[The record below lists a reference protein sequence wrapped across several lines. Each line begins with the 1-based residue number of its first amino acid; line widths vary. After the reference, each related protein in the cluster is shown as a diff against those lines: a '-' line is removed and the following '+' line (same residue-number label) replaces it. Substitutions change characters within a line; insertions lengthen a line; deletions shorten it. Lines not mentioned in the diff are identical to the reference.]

1 MDNKNLTAFN
11 FFSLV
16 QYSGRNA
23 TIAGNGEL
31 NAFATF
37 NQIKQMG
44 YQVNKGA
51 KSISIF
57 TGYHLRTNKKT
68 GEEEQVPTYA
78 RVFDIEDTTAKDDKE
93 FYNYLIN
100 EAEIQPAKTVV
111 DQAIVSSMLS
121 GKAVKATDLAQSMG
135 IEVIEVN

>member
-1 MDNKNLTAFN
+1 MNKNLTAFN

-16 QYSGRNA
+16 QYSGQNA
-23 TIAGNGEL
+23 SMAGNGEL

-44 YQVNKGA
+44 YQVNKGSKA
-51 KSISIF
+51 ISIF

-68 GEEEQVPTYA
+68 GEEEKVPTYA
-78 RVFDIEDTTAKDDKE
+78 RVFDIVDTTAKDDKE

-100 EAEIQPAKTVV
+100 EAEIQPAEQVV
-111 DQAIVSSMLS
+111 NMAIAGAMLT
-121 GKAVKATDLAQSMG
+121 GKAVSPEQLYSKSVKALKA
-135 IEVIEVN
+135 

>member
-1 MDNKNLTAFN
+1 MNNKNLTAFN

-16 QYSGRNA
+16 QYSGKNA
-23 TIAGNGEL
+23 SIEGNGEI

-37 NQIKQMG
+37 NQIKSMG

-68 GEEEQVPTYA
+68 GEDEQVPTYA
-78 RVFDIEDTTAKDDKE
+78 RVFDIVDTTAKDDKE

-100 EAEIQPAKTVV
+100 EAEIQPAKQVV
-111 DQAIVSSMLS
+111 EMAIVNTMLT
-121 GKAVKATDLAQSMG
+121 GKAVSPEQLYSQSVKALKA
-135 IEVIEVN
+135 